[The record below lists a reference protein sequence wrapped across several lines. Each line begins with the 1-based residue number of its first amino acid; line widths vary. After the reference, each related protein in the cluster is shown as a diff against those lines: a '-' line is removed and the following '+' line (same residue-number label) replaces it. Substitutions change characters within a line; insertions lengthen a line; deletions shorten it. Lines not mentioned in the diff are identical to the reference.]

1 MNFDE
6 FTPKEKLFLILV
18 TIVAF
23 NDGFKKATGIDIL
36 KGCVDDES

>member
-23 NDGFKKATGIDIL
+23 NYGFKEATGIDIL
-36 KGCVDDES
+36 KGCVDDEN